1 MTLMKVKCP
10 GTKKSEGCR
19 GIKSKLL
26 FQTKISMCTPL
37 SEKALAW
44 TTVPTQLWL
53 LLLHYRIWVKR
64 LQSVWFLKKV
74 IIRLGC
80 TCWEWAGS
88 TFPRTLPSSPW
99 NQLTVFPLIKP
110 KEFFKM
116 RVDCSTRKGP
126 RPPKFW
132 HGFLHTN
139 YNFKMRESTSSI
151 SMQRIKT
158 KEWFGGGKGMGLQ
171 IGKLGSERSE
181 FWPSLAV

>member
-19 GIKSKLL
+19 GIKSNLL
-26 FQTKISMCTPL
+26 FQTKISMSTPL

-110 KEFFKM
+110 KESFSKWELIAQQEKAQGPQSFGMVFSILIIALKWESQH
-116 RVDCSTRKGP
+116 RVSLCKG
-126 RPPKFW
+126 
-132 HGFLHTN
+132 
-139 YNFKMRESTSSI
+139 
-151 SMQRIKT
+151 
-158 KEWFGGGKGMGLQ
+158 
-171 IGKLGSERSE
+171 
-181 FWPSLAV
+181 